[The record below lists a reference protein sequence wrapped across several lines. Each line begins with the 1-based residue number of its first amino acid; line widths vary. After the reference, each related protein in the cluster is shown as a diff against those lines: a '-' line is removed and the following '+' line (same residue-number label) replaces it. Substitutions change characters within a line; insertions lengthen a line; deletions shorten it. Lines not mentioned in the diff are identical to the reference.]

1 MRNKRGWLAC
11 ILFVSVF
18 AGIAVWRQCGTPAG
32 MAYRHNEGVVFN
44 TLYHIVY
51 QSEEDYQSQIEEE
64 LRRFDASLSPFNPTS
79 IISRFNQ
86 NDTSAVADM
95 WFSRVF
101 NRSKEIWRDTEGAFD
116 PTVSPLI
123 NAWGFGFKN
132 GVPMTPEIVDSLWH
146 LVGMERVELLGGRL
160 YKDDP
165 RMTLNFSAIAKGY
178 AVDVV
183 ASFLRGKGVENYL
196 VEIGGEVVARG
207 KNERGEI
214 WRVGIDTPDEGN
226 VAGGEIDAVVM
237 LDDAALATSGNYR
250 NFRIVDGRR
259 VAHTI
264 NPATGYPVQHS
275 LLSATVLAPDCMT
288 ADAYATAFMVLGV
301 EKSMEIASRHPE
313 MEVYLIYAV
322 DSVDVSVVMTPG
334 MRQYIFGE

>member
-1 MRNKRGWLAC
+1 MKNKRGWLAC
-11 ILFVSVF
+11 VVCVLVF
-18 AGIAVWRQCGTPAG
+18 AGIAAWRQCGTPAG
-32 MAYRHNEGVVFN
+32 SAYRHNEGLVFN
-44 TLYHIVY
+44 TVYHFVY

-64 LRRFDASLSPFNPTS
+64 LRRFDASLSPFNQAS
-79 IISRFNQ
+79 IISRFNR
-86 NDTSAVADM
+86 NDTSVIADM

-101 NRSKEIWRDTEGAFD
+101 DRSKEIWRDTEGAFD

-132 GVPMTPEIVDSLWH
+132 SVPMTPEIVDSLWH
-146 LVGMERVELLGGRL
+146 LVGMERVELLDGRL

-183 ASFLRGKGVENYL
+183 ASFLREKGVENYL
-196 VEIGGEVVARG
+196 VEIGGEVAARG

-226 VAGGEIDAVVM
+226 VAGGEIEAVVM

-301 EKSMEIASRHPE
+301 EKSMEIVSRHPE
-313 MEVYLIYAV
+313 MEAYLIYAV
-322 DSVDVSVVMTPG
+322 DSVDMSAVMTPG

>member
-11 ILFVSVF
+11 VLFVSVF

-32 MAYRHNEGVVFN
+32 MVYRHNEGVVFN

-86 NDTSAVADM
+86 NDTSVVADM

-237 LDDAALATSGNYR
+237 LD
-250 NFRIVDGRR
+250 
-259 VAHTI
+259 
-264 NPATGYPVQHS
+264 
-275 LLSATVLAPDCMT
+275 
-288 ADAYATAFMVLGV
+288 
-301 EKSMEIASRHPE
+301 
-313 MEVYLIYAV
+313 AV

>member
-207 KNERGEI
+207 KNERGE
-214 WRVGIDTPDEGN
+214 N

>member
-11 ILFVSVF
+11 VLFVSVF

-79 IISRFNQ
+79 II
-86 NDTSAVADM
+86 

-275 LLSATVLAPDCMT
+275 LLSATVLASDCMT

>member
-11 ILFVSVF
+11 VLFVSVF
-18 AGIAVWRQCGTPAG
+18 AGIAVLRQCGTPAG

-86 NDTSAVADM
+86 NDTSVVADM

-214 WRVGIDTPDEGN
+214 
-226 VAGGEIDAVVM
+226 
-237 LDDAALATSGNYR
+237 
-250 NFRIVDGRR
+250 
-259 VAHTI
+259 
-264 NPATGYPVQHS
+264 
-275 LLSATVLAPDCMT
+275 
-288 ADAYATAFMVLGV
+288 
-301 EKSMEIASRHPE
+301 
-313 MEVYLIYAV
+313 
-322 DSVDVSVVMTPG
+322 
-334 MRQYIFGE
+334 

>member
-11 ILFVSVF
+11 VLFVSVF

-132 GVPMTPEIVDSLWH
+132 GVPMTPEIVDSLW
-146 LVGMERVELLGGRL
+146 EWNAW
-160 YKDDP
+160 
-165 RMTLNFSAIAKGY
+165 NFSE
-178 AVDVV
+178 
-183 ASFLRGKGVENYL
+183 GVSIRTIL
-196 VEIGGEVVARG
+196 V
-207 KNERGEI
+207 
-214 WRVGIDTPDEGN
+214 
-226 VAGGEIDAVVM
+226 
-237 LDDAALATSGNYR
+237 
-250 NFRIVDGRR
+250 
-259 VAHTI
+259 
-264 NPATGYPVQHS
+264 
-275 LLSATVLAPDCMT
+275 
-288 ADAYATAFMVLGV
+288 
-301 EKSMEIASRHPE
+301 
-313 MEVYLIYAV
+313 
-322 DSVDVSVVMTPG
+322 
-334 MRQYIFGE
+334 

>member
-11 ILFVSVF
+11 VLFVSVF

-86 NDTSAVADM
+86 NDTSVVADM

-101 NRSKEIWRDTEGAFD
+101 NRSKEIWHDTEGAFD

-226 VAGGEIDAVVM
+226 VAGGESDAVVM

-275 LLSATVLAPDCMT
+275 LLSATVLASDCMT
-288 ADAYATAFMVLGV
+288 ADAYATAFMVLGTEESKKIV
-301 EKSMEIASRHPE
+301 LDNPHIEACFIYQNKQGER
-313 MEVYLIYAV
+313 EVWMSDRLKTLV
-322 DSVDVSVVMTPG
+322 L
-334 MRQYIFGE
+334 EE